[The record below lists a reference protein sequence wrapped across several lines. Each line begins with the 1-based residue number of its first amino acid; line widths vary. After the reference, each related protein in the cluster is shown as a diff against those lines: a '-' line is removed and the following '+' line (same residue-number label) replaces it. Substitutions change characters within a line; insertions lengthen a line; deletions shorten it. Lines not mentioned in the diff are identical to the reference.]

1 MNNNYLI
8 PANSKKS
15 QLILGFFT
23 PLDLILF
30 GSGCGLTLLLLM
42 LIRNAD
48 VGIMILILMPAVIT
62 GFLVTPVLYY
72 HNVLQF
78 IVNVVNYVVSTKRYY
93 WRGWCVRYESED
105 E

>member
-30 GSGCGLTLLLLM
+30 GSGCGLTVLLLM
-42 LIRNAD
+42 LVKNGD
-48 VGIMILILMPAVIT
+48 VGIMILILMPALIT
-62 GFLVTPVLYY
+62 GFLVTPVMYY

-78 IVNVVNYVVSTKRYY
+78 IINVVNYIFNTKRYY
-93 WRGWCVRYESED
+93 
-105 E
+105 